1 MDMTQGVAE
10 AANAPPA
17 DSVEPLRRDKI
28 TQPTTLGAALVCMGI
43 VYGDL
48 GTSPL
53 YTLQTIS
60 QIFGDRFTPD
70 VALGALSL
78 IFWSLLITI
87 SVKYCLFVMRADN
100 HGEGGIL
107 ALMALTGAR
116 WGGRGRALVAMGL
129 FGAALIY
136 GDGIITPAI
145 SVLSALEGL
154 NVATK
159 VFQPYTMPMAVV
171 ILITLFAIQ
180 CRGTATVGKAF
191 GPVMLLWF
199 VTLAGLGA
207 FGVVQHPQ
215 VLAAINPSHGIALLT
230 SHGFTGFAILGGV
243 FLALTGGEALYA
255 DMGHIG
261 RNPIR
266 ITWYGVVLPAL
277 LLNYAGQVGILL
289 SGQPPAGNPFFLAA
303 PGWMIYPLVGLAT
316 AATIIASQAIIT
328 GSFSMTRQAMQL
340 GWLPGLRI
348 TQTSADEYGQ
358 IYVPL
363 VNWMMMA
370 CTVALT
376 ATFGGSDRLAGA
388 YGTAVSTTMVLTTAL
403 LYNVMR
409 KRWRWSAYRAAAVTG
424 VFLVVDL
431 AFFVANLLKIREGG
445 WIPLTVGAAIFA
457 VMTTWHSGIAAL
469 HRRGANKTKHPSDLD
484 RRIRDNKLPR
494 TAGTAVFLTRFT
506 AAVPATVADYVART
520 GVLPE
525 TVIAL
530 RVGFVTIPRVHP
542 RDRIRARK
550 LKGNIWH
557 VVCRFGFVE
566 IPDIPTALKLCPDLP
581 EFGKAIYYIERDDI
595 VSRRTGRMAR
605 WRTTL
610 FAFMYRNAAHAIDRF
625 RIPSEALVE
634 IGRRIEL

>member
-1 MDMTQGVAE
+1 MAQGLAE
-10 AANAPPA
+10 AAHAPPT
-17 DSVEPLRRDKI
+17 DDVEPLRRDRI
-28 TQPTTLGAALVCMGI
+28 AQPTTLGAALVAMGV

-53 YTLQTIS
+53 YTLQTIAR
-60 QIFGDRFTPD
+60 IFGGRFTPE
-70 VALGALSL
+70 VALGSLSL
-78 IFWSLLITI
+78 IFWALLITV

-107 ALMALTGAR
+107 ALMALNGAR
-116 WGGRGRALVAMGL
+116 WGGRGRALVVMGL

-154 NVATK
+154 NVATT

-171 ILITLFAIQ
+171 ILVTLFAIQ

-191 GPVMLLWF
+191 GPVMLAWF
-199 VTLAGLGA
+199 VTLAGLGV
-207 FGVVQHPQ
+207 FGVVQHPE
-215 VLAAINPSHGIALLT
+215 VLAAVNPVHGFALLT
-230 SHGFTGFAILGGV
+230 THGFTGFAILGGV

-266 ITWYGVVLPAL
+266 TVWYGLVLPAL

-289 SGQPPAGNPFFLAA
+289 SGQPSGGNPFFLAA
-303 PGWMIYPLVGLAT
+303 PGWMVYPLVVLAT

-340 GWLPGLRI
+340 GWFPGMRI

-358 IYVPL
+358 IYIPL
-363 VNWMMMA
+363 VNWMMMT

-376 ATFGGSDRLAGA
+376 AVFGSSDRLAGA

-409 KRWRWSAYRAAAVTG
+409 KRWRWPALQAAAVTG

-431 AFFVANLLKIREGG
+431 AFFAANLLKIREGG
-445 WIPLTVGAAIFA
+445 WIPLTIGAAIFA
-457 VMTTWHSGIAAL
+457 VMTTWHNGIAAL
-469 HRRGANKTKHPSDLD
+469 HRRGANKAKHSSELD
-484 RRIRDNKLPR
+484 RRIRTNKMPR
-494 TAGTAVFLTRFT
+494 TAGTAVFLTRFS
-506 AAVPATVADYVART
+506 AAVPAVIADYVART

-530 RVGFVTIPRVHP
+530 RVGFVAIPRVHP
-542 RDRIRARK
+542 HDRIRAVK

-557 VVCRFGFVE
+557 VICRFGFVE
-566 IPDIPTALKLCPDLP
+566 IPDIPAALKLAADLPDL
-581 EFGKAIYYIERDDI
+581 GKAIYYIERDDI
-595 VSRRTGRMAR
+595 VSRRRGRMAR
-605 WRTTL
+605 WRTQL

-625 RIPSEALVE
+625 RIPSDALVE